1 MQLLRFFIV
10 LVLVGVNSNL
20 IEFLTDNGFS
30 TSHILLHSASGSLLF
45 IIPYLFITKQ
55 TVQFSYKQPLF
66 YGKLLVNAIGIYL
79 LFTSYKYL
87 AASSVSVIQRID
99 IPIIIISSVLLGNK
113 KSALQFWLSIWAII
127 LFLFFVIDSP
137 YIDEDTNGFYLA
149 IAAAV
154 CLSMGY
160 LLIKKNTENN
170 SIATVSIAY
179 LISFFM
185 GGLIPVTYGNSLY
198 LPEWQGSITI
208 LALLQGVLQTILTIL
223 GVQLLKDFAAEKA
236 RLPFVIGAFSTL
248 IIEMII
254 EKKWFSFN
262 QIAISVII
270 TGIIA
275 TICLNPTTPITHRK

>member
-1 MQLLRFFIV
+1 MPLFRFFIV
-10 LVLVGVNSNL
+10 IVLVGINSNL
-20 IEFLTDNGFS
+20 IEYLTDNGFT
-30 TSHILLHSASGSLLF
+30 TSHILLHSAVGSLLF
-45 IIPYLFITKQ
+45 IIPYIFITKQ
-55 TVQFSYKQPLF
+55 TVQFGYKQPLF

-99 IPIIIISSVLLGNK
+99 IPIIIITSVVLGQT

-137 YIDEDTNGFYLA
+137 YIDEDTTGFYLA
-149 IAAAV
+149 ISAAI

-160 LLIKKNTENN
+160 LLIKKNTKNN

-179 LISFFM
+179 LLSFFVGGFIPLLYGNIITM
-185 GGLIPVTYGNSLY
+185 PTWQGTLNVIAFLQGGL
-198 LPEWQGSITI
+198 
-208 LALLQGVLQTILTIL
+208 QTMLTIL
-223 GVQLLKDFAAEKA
+223 GIQLLKDYTAEKA
-236 RLPFVIGAFSTL
+236 RLPFVIGAFSAL

-262 QIAISVII
+262 QIAISLII

-275 TICLNPTTPITHRK
+275 TICLNPTTPTTYRK